1 MATDGSRCMGGSLE
15 EQSLRCHWTVS
26 DEGKRRRKGKKGI
39 VVNKKGVHGDAISET
54 WEARGGRG
62 LV

>member
-15 EQSLRCHWTVS
+15 EQSLRYYWMVS

-39 VVNKKGVHGDAISET
+39 VVKRCA
-54 WEARGGRG
+54 W
-62 LV
+62 

>member
-1 MATDGSRCMGGSLE
+1 MHGWCLE
-15 EQSLRCHWTVS
+15 EQSLRYHWTVS